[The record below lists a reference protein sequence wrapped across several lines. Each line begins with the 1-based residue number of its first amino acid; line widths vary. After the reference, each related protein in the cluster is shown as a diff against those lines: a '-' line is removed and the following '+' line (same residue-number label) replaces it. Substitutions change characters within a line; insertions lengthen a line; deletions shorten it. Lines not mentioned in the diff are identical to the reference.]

1 MKQVIV
7 NKEAIITSGKRKG
20 QKGLV
25 VGYDSESDVVD
36 IEIQE
41 PVIVNAKSEHIDQAE
56 QPKSIKPWTLVM
68 SFFEIGKT
76 YKIKFT
82 DSEGNVVEYKC
93 MVIETNG
100 GNLGVQ
106 VFETDG
112 EPDKGQTWIN
122 WKWIDRIEEVKGEWE
137 R

>member
-7 NKEAIITSGKRKG
+7 NKEATILTGKRQG

-25 VGYDSESDVVD
+25 VGFDSELDIVD
-36 IEIQE
+36 IEIKE
-41 PVIVNAKSEHIDQAE
+41 PITISTKSEHIE
-56 QPKSIKPWTLVM
+56 QTEEPKSIKPWTLVM

-82 DSEGNVVEYKC
+82 DLEENVVDYKC

-100 GNLGVQ
+100 GNLGVE

-112 EPDKGQTWIN
+112 EPDSGKAWIN
-122 WKWIDRIEEVKGEWE
+122 WKWLDRIEEVKGE
-137 R
+137 